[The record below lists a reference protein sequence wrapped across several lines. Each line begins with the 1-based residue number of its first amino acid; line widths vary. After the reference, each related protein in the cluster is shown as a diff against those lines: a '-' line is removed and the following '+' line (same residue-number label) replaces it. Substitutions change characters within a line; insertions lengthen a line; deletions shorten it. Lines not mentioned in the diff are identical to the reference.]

1 MTCPFC
7 GREMEE
13 GVLAAPGAARIF
25 WGEKESVGIPKSWP
39 LGKASVLRRRPKVEK
54 AFYCD
59 DCDRVVILDALR
71 E

>member
-1 MTCPFC
+1 MVCPFC

-13 GVLAAPGAARIF
+13 GVLAAPGAIQIV
-25 WGEKESVGIPKSWP
+25 WHEKESVGIPKGWL
-39 LGKASVLRRRPKVEK
+39 LGKASRLMERPKVEK